1 MNRCDCVRM
10 FVGLAVGVFSAT
22 AYGADLTIYEIQSN
36 TSNGDASIYHTQIHN
51 VTGGV
56 VTHVWHRVGDVNER
70 VYLQDPAH
78 ATWGAI
84 CVKDSQNG
92 ELSNSVNV
100 GDWVSFANIYIEE
113 YRGTTFLQYNKTSA
127 PNVTF
132 TVESSGNPVPA
143 PTVLT
148 AADLVV
154 PVNHAA
160 SEPYE
165 SMVVRLRDVVVGQK
179 SLGKNSD
186 NYELLQDTDTA
197 WGTDYMNV
205 DAGAPYDP
213 RIVTGRML
221 ASITGVVEQYTN
233 LPSWDYY
240 QLDTRNAADIVDA
253 VPAVSEWGMAVLGLL
268 TVIGGTLLL
277 RRGQCCVA

>member
-10 FVGLAVGVFSAT
+10 FVGLAIGVFSRA
-22 AYGADLTIYEIQSN
+22 AYGDELTIYQIQSN
-36 TSNGDASIYHTQIHN
+36 TSNGDSSIYHTQTHN
-51 VTGGV
+51 VTGGI
-56 VTHVWHRVGDVNER
+56 VTHIWHRAGDSNER

-84 CVKDSQNG
+84 VVKDSHLG
-92 ELSNSVNV
+92 ELSNNVNV
-100 GDWVSFANIYIEE
+100 GDWVSFDNIYIEE
-113 YRGTTFLQYNKTSA
+113 FRGTTFLQYNKTLA
-127 PNVTF
+127 PSVTF
-132 TVESSGNPVPA
+132 TVESTGNPVPA

-165 SMVVRLRDVVVGQK
+165 SMVVTLQNTIVGSK
-179 SLGKNSD
+179 GLGKNSD
-186 NYELLQDTDTA
+186 NYELLQGDDTA

-213 RIVTGRML
+213 PIVTRRML
-221 ASITGVVEQYTN
+221 LSITGVVEQYTS
-233 LPSWDYY
+233 LPTWDYY
-240 QLDTRNAADIVDA
+240 QVNTRGAADIVAGDL
-253 VPAVSEWGMAVLGLL
+253 VPAVSEWGMIALSLL
-268 TVIGGTLLL
+268 TIIAGTVVL
-277 RRGQCCVA
+277 RRSAA